1 MKYFDTSVEEQETT
15 INICYEDETVQ
26 IYSNRVD
33 VIKNLTHNIGKP
45 TKRDKRGKT
54 YWLGATWE
62 IPFSEV
68 TTIKNILN
76 KEIFIDKNF
85 KAKKKE
91 TENKDGFEQI
101 IINI

>member
-1 MKYFDTSVEEQETT
+1 MKYFDTPVEEQETT

-45 TKRDKRGKT
+45 TKCDKRGKT

-76 KEIFIDKNF
+76 KEIF

-91 TENKDGFEQI
+91 TKNKDGFEQI